1 MGQDRH
7 RVIETAVTTQV
18 VGPDDTDIVIAF
30 TLVDNMQ
37 PQVFRMLGSVSSALT
52 DQIQSALAQL
62 GH

>member
-7 RVIETAVTTQV
+7 MVIETAVTTQV

-37 PQVFRMLGSVSSALT
+37 PQVFRMLGSVASALT

-62 GH
+62 GP

>member
-1 MGQDRH
+1 MAQDTH
-7 RVIETAVTTQV
+7 RVIETTVKTQV

-30 TLVDNMQ
+30 TLPDNMQ
-37 PQVFRMLGSVSSALT
+37 PQVFRMLRSVASALS